1 MTTAVNTRINEDNRA
16 IYTEQNKTRLREASY
31 IDFVHE
37 KRHMFVWGAG
47 GGGGGGVGSC
57 DVSL

>member
-1 MTTAVNTRINEDNRA
+1 MTSLVAHALANLIGRS
-16 IYTEQNKTRLREASY
+16 LREGSH

-37 KRHMFVWGAG
+37 KRHMFVWGFG